1 MDDSKVYTKALNL
14 AIEPR
19 QLHHKRTAMHI
30 SVTKKH
36 IKATQLSQ
44 NNLTPVEIAVME
56 LDCFEDVRLLT
67 LEGQQYMLDLD
78 GMQVVMTNAVY
89 SALAQFEE
97 DGSMRPL
104 EFDLPVGDS
113 TEFVE
118 DDFMM
123 ESFEEPLDLGGYGF
137 GYA

>member
-1 MDDSKVYTKALNL
+1 
-14 AIEPR
+14 
-19 QLHHKRTAMHI
+19 
-30 SVTKKH
+30 
-36 IKATQLSQ
+36 
-44 NNLTPVEIAVME
+44 ME
-56 LDCFEDVRLLT
+56 LDCFEDIRLLT
-67 LEGQQYMLDLD
+67 VEGQQYMLDLD
-78 GMQVVMTNAVY
+78 GMQVVMTNAVS

-97 DGSMRPL
+97 EGSMRPI

-123 ESFEEPLDLGGYGF
+123 ESFDEPLDLGGYGF